1 MSVHLL
7 KMCVGIDS
15 VAQLRKAQAR
25 RLEAMAARGEEPVL
39 RHWTRNTPRRADE
52 VIDGGSLYWIIKGAI
67 RVRQR
72 ITAIEQA
79 ENAGANK
86 KCALVLAPELV
97 ETMPAPARPMQG
109 WRYLDPSSAP
119 VDLSDAPSVD
129 GLEEMPEPMVREL
142 RDLGLI

>member
-1 MSVHLL
+1 MPVNLL

-15 VAQLRKAQAR
+15 VVQLRRAQAR
-25 RLEAMAARGEEPVL
+25 RLEAMAARGEDPVL

-52 VIDGGSLYWIIKGAI
+52 LTDGGSLYWIIKGAI

-79 ENAGANK
+79 KNTGANK

-97 ETMPAPARPMQG
+97 ETLPVPARPMQG
-109 WRYLDPSSAP
+109 WRYLEGPSAP
-119 VDLSDAPSVD
+119 ADLSTLPAID
-129 GLEEMPEPMVREL
+129 GLEEMPEPMVQEL